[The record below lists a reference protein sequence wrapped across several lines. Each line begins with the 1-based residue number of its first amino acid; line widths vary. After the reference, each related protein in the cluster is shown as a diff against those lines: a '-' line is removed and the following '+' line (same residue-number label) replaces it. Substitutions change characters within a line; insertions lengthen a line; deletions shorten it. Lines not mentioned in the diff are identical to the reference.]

1 MSDARRR
8 ELEREDDPQAEV
20 AAMVTRLRSGELTP
34 TRLQLAA
41 VCGDPIARLAL
52 GDAAPPA
59 LDWEDALGT
68 LAHLGR
74 EVWLRACCEAL
85 RFTFA
90 DHEGWSLE
98 LEAWLADFPAA
109 PQDLAPEEWDQALL
123 GTHWGQTPLRNLC
136 HVTSLSWPPPQ
147 DGHVVIEGRSRAEC
161 VAGARSLQAAQA
173 DTRVREDDAGW
184 TLELI
189 ASGRTKIALIKE
201 VRALTGFNLRDA
213 KELVDRAA
221 PGSYSAPI
229 LATAERASERAAVLD
244 AVREALRAWA
254 LGEAD

>member
-20 AAMVTRLRSGELTP
+20 AALVARLRSGELTP

-52 GDAAPPA
+52 GDAAPRE

-68 LAHLGR
+68 LAPLGR

-85 RFTFA
+85 RFAFA

-98 LEAWLADFPAA
+98 LEAWLADFPAD
-109 PQDLAPEEWDQALL
+109 PQTLAPEEFERALQ
-123 GTHWGQTPLRNLC
+123 GTRWGQNPLRHLC
-136 HVTSLSWPPPQ
+136 QLTSLPWPPPTAGHLVL
-147 DGHVVIEGRSRAEC
+147 DGLGHDPC
-161 VAGARSLQAAQA
+161 VAGAQALQAAGG
-173 DTRVREDDAGW
+173 DTRVREHASGW

-189 ASGRTKIALIKE
+189 TSGYTKIALIKE
-201 VRALTGFNLRDA
+201 IRSLTGFNLRDA

-221 PGSYSAPI
+221 SGSYTAPI
-229 LATAERASERAAVLD
+229 LATVWRASERAAVLD

-254 LGEAD
+254 LGEPD

>member
-20 AAMVTRLRSGELTP
+20 AALIARLRSGELTP
-34 TRLQLAA
+34 TRLRVAA

-52 GDAAPPA
+52 GDDAPRE

-68 LAHLGR
+68 LAPLGR

-90 DHEGWSLE
+90 DHEAWSVE
-98 LEAWLADFPAA
+98 LEAWLAGFPAD
-109 PQDLAPEEWDQALL
+109 PQDLVPEAWDQALL

-136 HVTSLSWPPPQ
+136 HVTSLPWPPPQ
-147 DGHVVIEGRSRAEC
+147 DGHVVVQGRSRADC
-161 VAGARSLQAAQA
+161 VAAARSLQEAQG
-173 DTRVREDDAGW
+173 DTRVREDDSGW

-213 KELVDRAA
+213 KGFVDRAS

-229 LATAERASERAAVLD
+229 LATVWRASERAAVLD
-244 AVREALRAWA
+244 AVREALRGWA
-254 LGEAD
+254 LGAAD